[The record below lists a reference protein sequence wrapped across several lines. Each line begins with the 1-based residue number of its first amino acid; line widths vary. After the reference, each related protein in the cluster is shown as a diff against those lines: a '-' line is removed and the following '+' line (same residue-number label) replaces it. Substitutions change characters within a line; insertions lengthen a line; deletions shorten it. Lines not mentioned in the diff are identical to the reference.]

1 MISKN
6 LKNRIYTTAALFA
19 LLYLIFIYE
28 IVLVYS
34 LIILSVLS
42 IIEFLRTNL
51 ELVSFKIFDQILIVL
66 LDIFWKLLNEP
77 NVNVFLFK
85 HGNSDIGG
93 KFNGF
98 DIEFQIFGKQIIF
111 SV

>member
-42 IIEFLRTNL
+42 IIEFLNL
-51 ELVSFKIFDQILIVL
+51 TKKYLKVNLIF
-66 LDIFWKLLNEP
+66 F
-77 NVNVFLFK
+77 
-85 HGNSDIGG
+85 
-93 KFNGF
+93 
-98 DIEFQIFGKQIIF
+98 
-111 SV
+111 